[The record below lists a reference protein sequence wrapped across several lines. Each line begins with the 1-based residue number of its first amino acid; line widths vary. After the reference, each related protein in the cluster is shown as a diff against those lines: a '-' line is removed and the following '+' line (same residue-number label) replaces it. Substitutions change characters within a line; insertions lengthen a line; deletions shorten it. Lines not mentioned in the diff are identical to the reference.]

1 MSYHQ
6 HDTFSYD
13 LEAELA
19 SMKQRLILKRYSW
32 RTAKTYLG
40 MFRQFASEIA
50 PQHPADLDKQ
60 DIRNYLQKWIDE
72 RQIAPATQNQF
83 INAIKFYYEQVL
95 GRPRTYYDIERP
107 RKSDELPNVFS
118 EEEVQ
123 RLLEVVENLK
133 HQCILM
139 TIYSAGLRLGEVIN
153 LRIADVHSDRMQLFI
168 KAGKGKKDR
177 YTVLSPQLLELL
189 RSYYRQYRPQ
199 YWLFEGQDGGQ
210 YSARSVQNIF
220 RRAVTKSKVNPFST
234 VHTLRHSFATHLL
247 EHGTDLRYIQH
258 LLGHSSS
265 KTTEIYTHI
274 TQHKMAQLRSPL
286 DFLTL
291 KITPAPLPE
300 KEKKSN
306 LGNDT

>member
-1 MSYHQ
+1 MSNPNENKF
-6 HDTFSYD
+6 TYD
-13 LEAELA
+13 LETELA
-19 SMKQRLILKRYSW
+19 SMKQKLVLKRYSW
-32 RTAKTYLG
+32 RTAKTYLNL
-40 MFRQFASEIA
+40 FRQFAFSIA
-50 PQHPADLDKQ
+50 PSHPAELNKDA
-60 DIRNYLQKWIDE
+60 IRAFLQKWIEE

-107 RKSDELPNVFS
+107 RKADELPNVFS

-123 RLLEVVENLK
+123 RLLVAVENLK

-139 TIYSAGLRLGEVIN
+139 TIYSAGLRLGEVIQ

-177 YTVLSPQLLELL
+177 YTILSSQLLELL
-189 RSYYRQYRPQ
+189 RTYYKQYRPK

-220 RRAVTKSKVNPFST
+220 RRAVIKAKVNPYAT

-274 TQHKMAQLRSPL
+274 TQHKVAQLRSPL
-286 DFLTL
+286 DFLSL
-291 KITPAPLPE
+291 KITPATLPQQ
-300 KEKKSN
+300 EKKPN
-306 LGNDT
+306 LGSDI